1 MGLGRAAEAA
11 GRRSEARAAYEAA
24 VQAQPTSAEAY
35 LVLGKCLAAGADWHG
50 AVACFQRAASLSPDW
65 PEARYRAAEAR
76 LALGDFESGWRDIA
90 WRLRAPGVADRVP
103 SLPLWNGAELA
114 GHRLLVWA
122 DGSPGDTLQLVRYVP
137 LAAERGA
144 EPQLCVPV
152 ELHGLFADAGFP
164 HLYRSDQPPADSH
177 LQAPLSC
184 LPAMLGTTLATI
196 PNRVPYLAAREELVA
211 SRRQRLHADGEFVVG
226 VAWQGE
232 PSREHDA
239 LRSIPLAEF
248 ALLAAV
254 PRMRLVS
261 LHPRQETDATDVPA
275 GLVPLVEVEG
285 VDAAADRWVEA
296 AATVAACDLV
306 VTAETA
312 IAHLAGALGAPVW
325 VALSTAADWRWLVGR
340 DDSPWYPSMRLFRQ
354 RTVGAWTEVF
364 ARMAGELA
372 ARAGGA
378 GTS

>member
-1 MGLGRAAEAA
+1 
-11 GRRSEARAAYEAA
+11 
-24 VQAQPTSAEAY
+24 
-35 LVLGKCLAAGADWHG
+35 
-50 AVACFQRAASLSPDW
+50 
-65 PEARYRAAEAR
+65 
-76 LALGDFESGWRDIA
+76 
-90 WRLRAPGVADRVP
+90 
-103 SLPLWNGAELA
+103 
-114 GHRLLVWA
+114 
-122 DGSPGDTLQLVRYVP
+122 
-137 LAAERGA
+137 
-144 EPQLCVPV
+144 
-152 ELHGLFADAGFP
+152 
-164 HLYRSDQPPADSH
+164 
-177 LQAPLSC
+177 
-184 LPAMLGTTLATI
+184 
-196 PNRVPYLAAREELVA
+196 
-211 SRRQRLHADGEFVVG
+211 
-226 VAWQGE
+226 
-232 PSREHDA
+232 
-239 LRSIPLAEF
+239 
-248 ALLAAV
+248 
-254 PRMRLVS
+254 LVS